1 MIEIDTRIHDR
12 YSIELKVGFVTRKKL
27 RMNDFSLAMWF
38 FVPGSLDINRA
49 TYPKD
54 MFYQDVKSNI
64 RLITPVFLLREI
76 VEGPALP
83 LRNIREAFIQMASNP
98 TRTLISEYKYQ
109 IKMFA
114 AIVKSA
120 LRDELAHI
128 FIRNAGKICD
138 EYVGLRTIINAPTVP
153 EGVMRMYLSGDE
165 FICDITCKHILELIE
180 WLRGRKLDELA
191 GKATALYRRI
201 GKHMRQLGYPEIR
214 KDDRLH
220 NRLSGGTG

>member
-98 TRTLISEYKYQ
+98 TRTLISEYEYQ

-128 FIRNAGKICD
+128 KQR
-138 EYVGLRTIINAPTVP
+138 R
-153 EGVMRMYLSGDE
+153 RQE
-165 FICDITCKHILELIE
+165 FACSLL
-180 WLRGRKLDELA
+180 LA
-191 GKATALYRRI
+191 RRI
-201 GKHMRQLGYPEIR
+201 LPLAPSHKLGDLVRFANLPAGGRAHRALADAEMAASLLHHLEEQLCSRFQVKQVSHELLRRIQSVPKAKLEQCLQQYQ
-214 KDDRLH
+214 
-220 NRLSGGTG
+220 NNQQ